1 MTDPVQFLISMGHVL
16 AAMSLYQKGHPAR
29 ERAVDESYEKLH
41 DLVNGEGNRQ
51 FTFVNREV
59 VYDRRVIRD
68 LKEWEWGTRL
78 AAVGIERVEFD
89 ESVTRDDYEEFL
101 RDAYVRFKGESLDTT
116 EASYMRRTGLRYGP
130 TLVETEDTEQAEEEP
145 IETGASISYSMQEDI
160 DAVEWMHTQVQEDS
174 ELPLLE
180 AEMIV
185 RSLSTAMHNQEE
197 VLLPLLELK
206 EFDQYT
212 TTHSTNVAVLA
223 MGLAEYVGLKG
234 QDVRVMGVA
243 GLLHDLGKVR
253 IPRDILV
260 KPGKFTKQERIEM
273 QRHPGEGAKII
284 LGRDVRLEVPAIVAY
299 EHHIMLNGAGY
310 PPLHY
315 ERPTH
320 VASRLIHVCDVYDAL
335 RTERPYRGSW
345 SSERAL
351 KLIEEETGDDFDPK
365 FAGPFVKMMREQAIQ
380 RVQFDNPV
388 IAEIDRRWQH

>member
-1 MTDPVQFLISMGHVL
+1 MTDPVQFLTSMGHVL

-29 ERAVDESYEKLH
+29 ERAVDESYEKLR
-41 DLVNGEGNRQ
+41 DLVNGEGDRQ

-78 AAVGIERVEFD
+78 AAVGIERVEFN

-116 EASYMRRTGLRYGP
+116 EARYMRHTGIRYGP
-130 TLVETEDTEQAEEEP
+130 TLVDAEDMEQAEGL
-145 IETGASISYSMQEDI
+145 IKTSASISYSMQEDI
-160 DAVEWMHTQVQEDS
+160 DAIEWMHKQVQEEED
-174 ELPLLE
+174 LPLLE
-180 AEMIV
+180 AEMVV

-197 VLLPLLELK
+197 VLLPLLDLK

-223 MGLAEYVGLKG
+223 MGLAEYIGLQG

-253 IPRDILV
+253 IPNEILV
-260 KPGKFTKQERIEM
+260 KPGDFTDEERLEM

-310 PPLHY
+310 PTLHY

-320 VASRLIHVCDVYDAL
+320 IASRLIHVCDVYDAL
-335 RTERPYRGSW
+335 RTNRPYRGAW
-345 SSERAL
+345 TSERAL
-351 KLIEEETGDDFDPK
+351 KLIEEETGDDFDHQ
-365 FAGPFVKMMREQAIQ
+365 FAGPFVQMMREQTIQ
-380 RVQFDNPV
+380 RVQFDDPV
-388 IAEIDRRWQH
+388 VVEV